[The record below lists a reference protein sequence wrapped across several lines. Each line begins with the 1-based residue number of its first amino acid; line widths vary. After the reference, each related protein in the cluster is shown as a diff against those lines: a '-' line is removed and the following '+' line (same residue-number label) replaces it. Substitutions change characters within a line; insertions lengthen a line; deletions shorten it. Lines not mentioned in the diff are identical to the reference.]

1 MSRIE
6 FGMLLCAGLGVRLRP
21 LTDQFPKPLLEFID
35 RPIADYGLE
44 ALRELGVARIAV
56 NAHHLPGSID
66 EWLRAKANQWP
77 EETGA
82 RPQTDLV
89 VEDVLMGTG
98 GGAFGL
104 WQKLSSPKSTV
115 AVLNGDVVANFPL
128 EAMWKVHRRTGA
140 AATLM
145 MMPAQ
150 TGESPVWLD
159 PTGNFIAQLPSPN
172 GEWNSP
178 RYDAHTACTFGGVY
192 LLEPEVF
199 ERLSNETSCLIRNG
213 VGPLLAEG
221 AVVSAY
227 RYDGFWADLG
237 TPKRFL
243 DATIRVLED
252 PTLLPN
258 GTVRPRA
265 DRIFVADRKTVSP
278 SATIAGPAFIA
289 EGAVIGPDAHVGPG
303 AVIGAGC
310 EVTAGT
316 KVENSVLMNKAV
328 ADEDV
333 SGRLVSGTA
342 SVRVAH

>member
-21 LTDQFPKPLLEFID
+21 LTDQFPKPLLEFMD

-44 ALRELGVARIAV
+44 ALRELGVARIGV
-56 NAHHLPGSID
+56 NAHHLPDSVG
-66 EWLRAKANQWP
+66 EWLRCKARQWP
-77 EETGA
+77 DGTGP
-82 RPQTDLV
+82 RTDLV
-89 VEDVLMGTG
+89 VEEKLMGTG
-98 GGAFGL
+98 GGAYGI

-115 AVLNGDVVANFPL
+115 AVLNGDVVAEFPL
-128 EAMWKVHRRTGA
+128 EAMCKVHRRTGA

-159 PTGNFIAQLPSPN
+159 PTGHFVAQVPSPN
-172 GEWNSP
+172 GEWVSP
-178 RYDAHTACTFGGVY
+178 RYEPHTASTFAGVY

-221 AVVSAY
+221 AVVAAY

-237 TPKRFL
+237 TPRRFL
-243 DATIRVLED
+243 DATIEVLDD
-252 PTLLPN
+252 PTVLPSS
-258 GTVRPRA
+258 TVRPRS
-265 DRIFVADRKTVSP
+265 DGIFVADRKTVAP
-278 SATIAGPAFIA
+278 SATITGPAFIA
-289 EGAVIGPDAHVGPG
+289 DGAIVGAGATVGPG

-310 EVTAGT
+310 EVVAGVT
-316 KVENSVLMNKAV
+316 VERSVLMNKAV
-328 ADEDV
+328 ADEDM
-333 SGRLVSGTA
+333 SGRLVSGSA
-342 SVRVAH
+342 SVRVVY